1 MIRETKKSEI
11 VSQMLHDRA
20 NNNVRQLNVTPG
32 HNSFLTVPILNSS
45 NQNEV
50 YSVRISDPDQDIV
63 EVSEMKLVSD

>member
-20 NNNVRQLNVTPG
+20 NNNVRQLNVIPG

-50 YSVRISDPDQDIV
+50 YSVRISDPDQDIAG
-63 EVSEMKLVSD
+63 VSEMKLVSD